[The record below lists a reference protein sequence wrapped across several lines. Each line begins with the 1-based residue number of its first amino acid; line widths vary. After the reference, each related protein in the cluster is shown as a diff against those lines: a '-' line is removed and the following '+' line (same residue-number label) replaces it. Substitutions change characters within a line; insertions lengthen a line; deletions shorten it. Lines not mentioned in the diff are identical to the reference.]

1 MDHMIIPV
9 NETAINETFE
19 PINNSFEVFQEF
31 SSDLFFQ
38 IINWVAP
45 MVENL
50 VTSWFSKITPRC

>member
-9 NETAINETFE
+9 NEAAINETFE
-19 PINNSFEVFQEF
+19 PINNSFEGFQEF
-31 SSDLFFQ
+31 SSDIFFQ

-50 VTSWFSKITPRC
+50 VTS

>member
-19 PINNSFEVFQEF
+19 SINNSFEGFQEF

-50 VTSWFSKITPRC
+50 VTS